1 MKIKESGLPGIGYKY
16 QVVTKENEK
25 MVIVIHDDGRRD
37 MYHLDSDHQE
47 SISSISLHDL
57 EAREIAAIL
66 GGMIYKPRALENV
79 EMIFEGLAIEW
90 FKVESA
96 ALASGKTIGDLQIR
110 KSYNVT
116 IIAVMKKNMRKV
128 LNPGSETILEEGD
141 ILVVSGKREEIKKI
155 THALFSNREG

>member
-37 MYHLDSDHQE
+37 MYHLDSDNKE

-141 ILVVSGKREEIKKI
+141 MLVVSGKREEIKKI